1 VTAPSVPSSVP
12 PPAPAK
18 VTPPP
23 RSGPPERSI
32 AARISSGAA
41 GGVLRV
47 FLILVALLWVT
58 PTVGLLASS
67 FRDPT
72 DIAASGWWEVFSKP
86 AQLTTESYTSLFE
99 NDDVTSALVNTV
111 WITVPATA
119 LVVLVGAMAGYAFAW
134 LDFKGRDWWFVLVV
148 ALLVVPVQVALIPLS
163 ELFGTIGIFG
173 DIIGV
178 VLFHVGF
185 GLPFAIFL
193 LRNFF
198 AEIPREL
205 LEAARLDGA
214 GEARLF
220 ATVILPLGGPAIASL
235 GIFQFLWVWNDMLVA
250 LVFSD
255 AQSQPLTVALQ
266 AQTRQFGGNIEIL
279 APGAF
284 ISMVV
289 PLAVFFAFQRQ
300 FVSGVM
306 AGAVK

>member
-1 VTAPSVPSSVP
+1 MTAPSVPLK
-12 PPAPAK
+12 AG
-18 VTPPP
+18 P
-23 RSGPPERSI
+23 RTAETAGPPGRSLVSRL
-32 AARISSGAA
+32 ASGAS

-72 DIAASGWWEVFSKP
+72 DIADSGWWDVFSKP
-86 AQLTTESYTSLFE
+86 SQLTTESYSTLLGKEVITDSL
-99 NDDVTSALVNTV
+99 LNTIY
-111 WITVPATA
+111 ITVPAT
-119 LVVLVGAMAGYAFAW
+119 LIVIVIGSMAGYAFAW
-134 LDFKGRDWWFVLVV
+134 MDFKGRDWWFLAVV
-148 ALLVVPVQVALIPLS
+148 ALLVVPVQIALIPMS
-163 ELFGTIGIFG
+163 DLFGDLGIFG
-173 DIIGV
+173 SITGV

-214 GEARLF
+214 GEIRLF
-220 ATVILPLGGPAIASL
+220 TTVILPLGGPAIASL

-255 AQSQPLTVALQ
+255 SDSRPLTVALTE
-266 AQTRQFGGNIEIL
+266 QTRQFSGNIETL

-284 ISMVV
+284 ISMVI

>member
-1 VTAPSVPSSVP
+1 MTALET
-12 PPAPAK
+12 PAP
-18 VTPPP
+18 
-23 RSGPPERSI
+23 GPESPVREAPERARRSV
-32 AARISSGAA
+32 AARLASRTA
-41 GGVLRV
+41 GGALRV
-47 FLILVALLWVT
+47 FLLLVALFWLV
-58 PTVGLLASS
+58 PTFGLLVSS

-72 DIAASGWWEVFSKP
+72 DISASGWWKVFSAP
-86 AQLTTESYTSLFE
+86 AQLTTKSYESLLE
-99 NDDVTSALVNTV
+99 NDGITNALVNTV
-111 WITVPATA
+111 WITVPATL
-119 LVVLVGAMAGYAFAW
+119 LVVLIGAMAGYAFAW
-134 LDFKGRDWWFVLVV
+134 MDFKGRDWWFMVV
-148 ALLVVPVQVALIPLS
+148 VGLLVVPVQVALIPLS
-163 ELFGTIGIFG
+163 GLFRHLGIFG

-214 GEARLF
+214 GEVRLF
-220 ATVILPLGGPAIASL
+220 ATVVMPLAAPALASL

-250 LVFSD
+250 LVFSSSG
-255 AQSQPLTVALQ
+255 SQPLTVALQ
-266 AQTRQFGGNIEIL
+266 QQVRQFGGNIEIL

-284 ISMVV
+284 ISMVI

>member
-1 VTAPSVPSSVP
+1 MK
-12 PPAPAK
+12 AK
-18 VTPPP
+18 EPLGSRLAEAV
-23 RSGPPERSI
+23 G
-32 AARISSGAA
+32 

-47 FLILVALLWVT
+47 FLII
-58 PTVGLLASS
+58 VGLFWLVPTIGLLLSS
-67 FRDPT
+67 LRSPE
-72 DIAASGWWEVFSKP
+72 DIAASGWWNVF
-86 AQLTTESYTSLFE
+86 TEPSQITFDSYAKLLE
-99 NDDVTSALVNTV
+99 NDDITSSLLNTV
-111 WITVPATA
+111 WITVPATL
-119 LVVLVGAMAGYAFAW
+119 LVVIIGSLAGYAFAW
-134 LDFKGRDWWFVLVV
+134 MEFPGRDWWFLGVV
-148 ALLVVPVQVALIPLS
+148 GLLVVPVQVALIPIA

-173 DIIGV
+173 SVLGV

-185 GLPFAIFL
+185 GLPFAVFL

-214 GEARLF
+214 GELRLF
-220 ATVILPLGGPAIASL
+220 FRVVLPLGGPAIAAL

-250 LVFSD
+250 LIFSD
-255 AQSQPLTVALQ
+255 SGSQPITVALQ
-266 AQTRQFGGNIEIL
+266 TQVRQFGNNIDVL

>member
-1 VTAPSVPSSVP
+1 MTAPSVPSSSVP
-12 PPAPAK
+12 PALVKESPAAQPQK
-18 VTPPP
+18 
-23 RSGPPERSI
+23 RSLAS
-32 AARISSGAA
+32 RISSGAA
-41 GGVLRV
+41 GGALRV

-86 AQLTTESYTSLFE
+86 AQLTTESYAALFE
-99 NDDVTSALVNTV
+99 NDDIMSALVNPV
-111 WITVPATA
+111 WITAPATA

-134 LDFKGRDWWFVLVV
+134 MDFKGRDHWFVLVV

-163 ELFGTIGIFG
+163 ELFGTLGIFG

-214 GEARLF
+214 GETRLF
-220 ATVILPLGGPAIASL
+220 ATVILPLGAPAIASL

-255 AQSQPLTVALQ
+255 SQSQPLTVALQ

-284 ISMVV
+284 ISMVI